1 MAKASPKPLSLDRT
15 KRQLKRL
22 FANPEM
28 TSLAWNYEVGK
39 LVEVIHPAKAGSSYG
54 NSTIQ
59 DLANDIQEGG
69 PKSWPSVLTQARKFA
84 SQRPYSCACM
94 RLWILA
100 ARVLHSRGND
110 QSTTPAVR
118 LPLHCSQ
125 MPSGGERLSSPGGM
139 IMHDHP
145 SLVCMLHDQ
154 RKKSV

>member
-84 SQRPYSCACM
+84 NQHKPASILVRVRACGCGFWLLACYTAVVMIKARLQRFGCP
-94 RLWILA
+94 
-100 ARVLHSRGND
+100 
-110 QSTTPAVR
+110 STALRCLLEANGFP
-118 LPLHCSQ
+118 
-125 MPSGGERLSSPGGM
+125 
-139 IMHDHP
+139 HP
-145 SLVCMLHDQ
+145 EV
-154 RKKSV
+154 